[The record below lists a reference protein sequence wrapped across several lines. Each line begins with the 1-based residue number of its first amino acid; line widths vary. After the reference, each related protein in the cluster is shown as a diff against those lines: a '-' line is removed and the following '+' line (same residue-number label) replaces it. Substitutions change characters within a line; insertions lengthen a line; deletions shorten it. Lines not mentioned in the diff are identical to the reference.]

1 MVMGMQNYYRLATN
15 TLANS
20 AGQFMTV
27 ITNRL
32 KGICKKGRKLT
43 PTEKVRYGKSAMIR
57 YLAGE
62 PIYPIGYVQ
71 HKIPMNKSYKT
82 DCQR

>member
-1 MVMGMQNYYRLATN
+1 MVMGMQNYYRIATN

-43 PTEKVRYGKSAMIR
+43 PTEKGTIWQ
-57 YLAGE
+57 
-62 PIYPIGYVQ
+62 IG
-71 HKIPMNKSYKT
+71 
-82 DCQR
+82 DD